1 MMNTQF
7 MATIAGEDRP
17 DLLKLLAGKTHALEG
32 RWLDS
37 KISRLEG
44 QIAGI
49 IKIDIP
55 NENLSA
61 LKADFNSIPNFHV
74 STSDVKLVTIT
85 ECAQLNLK
93 IEANDRPG
101 IISDIA
107 HFLDSKGVAI
117 EHMENHRFGVIGLG
131 TTVFIAELSLMVP
144 VDMGTEFLVE
154 ELERLSS
161 DLRVEV
167 EEIA

>member
-1 MMNTQF
+1 MNTQF

-17 DLLKLLAGKTHALEG
+17 DLLKILAAKTHALEG
-32 RWLDS
+32 RWLNS

-55 NENLSA
+55 SANLFA
-61 LKADFNSIPNFHV
+61 LKTDFNSIPNFHV
-74 STSDVKLVTIT
+74 STSEVKLVAIT
-85 ECAQLNLK
+85 ECDQLQLK

-101 IISDIA
+101 IISDIM
-107 HFLDSKGVAI
+107 HFLDDKGVTI

-144 VDMGTEFLVE
+144 VDLGKDMLIE
-154 ELERLSS
+154 ELEKLSS
-161 DLRVEV
+161 DFRIEAEEV
-167 EEIA
+167 A

>member
-1 MMNTQF
+1 MNTQF
-7 MATIAGEDRP
+7 IATIAGEDRP

-55 NENLSA
+55 GENLSA

-74 STSDVKLVTIT
+74 STSEIKLVTVT
-85 ECAQLNLK
+85 ECEELELK

-101 IISDIA
+101 IISDIT

-131 TTVFIAELSLMVP
+131 STVFIAEMTLMVP
-144 VDMGTEFLVE
+144 VDMGKDMLVA
-154 ELERLSS
+154 ELEQLSS
-161 DLRVEV
+161 DFRVEAAEV
-167 EEIA
+167 A

>member
-1 MMNTQF
+1 MNTQF
-7 MATIAGEDRP
+7 IATIAGEDRP

-55 NENLSA
+55 GENLSA

-74 STSDVKLVTIT
+74 STSEIKLVTVT
-85 ECAQLNLK
+85 ECEELELK

-101 IISDIA
+101 IISDIM
-107 HFLDSKGVAI
+107 HFFDSKGVAI
-117 EHMENHRFGVIGLG
+117 EHMENHRFGVIGIG
-131 TTVFIAELSLMVP
+131 STVFIAEMTLMVP
-144 VDMGTEFLVE
+144 VDMGKDMLVA
-154 ELERLSS
+154 ELEKLSN
-161 DLRVEV
+161 DFRIEV
-167 EEIA
+167 AEVA